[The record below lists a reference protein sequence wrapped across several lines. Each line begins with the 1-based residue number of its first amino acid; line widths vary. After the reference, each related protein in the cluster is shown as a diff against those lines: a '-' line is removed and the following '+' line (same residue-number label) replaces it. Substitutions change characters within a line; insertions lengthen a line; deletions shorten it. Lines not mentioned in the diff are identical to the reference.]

1 LKKWFW
7 VPGYGIYL
15 AIDTLVNEL
24 DNEIESLSAQT
35 EREKRRRDD
44 LASQYNAIS
53 REVEE
58 RNRKIE
64 TIKGK
69 MDGQIKEMERKNA
82 GMNDCKRQLLY
93 WEDFYMQVSKLETK
107 LKAGLNSPDM
117 LFELVEIMEAFENAA
132 EG

>member
-1 LKKWFW
+1 MKKWFW

-69 MDGQIKEMERKNA
+69 MDGQIKEMERLLPWA
-82 GMNDCKRQLLY
+82 GCGYGR
-93 WEDFYMQVSKLETK
+93 
-107 LKAGLNSPDM
+107 
-117 LFELVEIMEAFENAA
+117 I
-132 EG
+132 